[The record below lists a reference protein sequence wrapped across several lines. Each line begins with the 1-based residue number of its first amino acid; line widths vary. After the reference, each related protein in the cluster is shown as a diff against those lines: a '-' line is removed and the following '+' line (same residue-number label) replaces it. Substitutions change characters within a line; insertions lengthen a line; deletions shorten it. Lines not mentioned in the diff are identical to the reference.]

1 MFDHADST
9 EPLTEESCGQGRQS
23 DRRNLSFR
31 RLHAGAL
38 WSPAYLSLCRTYQLH
53 RSGITDDQRGVD
65 LTLGEGFIGMI
76 GDSTESIW
84 SLPKERFEAMP
95 RKSPRTDDF
104 TGTRMLAG
112 SRNRSTRR
120 LFERKVSRGNDRI
133 TTSRRAEAPANHSLR
148 EH

>member
-95 RKSPRTDDF
+95 REIPSC
-104 TGTRMLAG
+104 G
-112 SRNRSTRR
+112 R
-120 LFERKVSRGNDRI
+120 LHGDSDACRFKEQVYKTVIREKGFQRK
-133 TTSRRAEAPANHSLR
+133 
-148 EH
+148 